1 MSRIPL
7 VEVKE
12 MTREQKAQYDRFP
25 SNLSRG
31 LLLLDDRLASVLPSL
46 ANALRASALDPK
58 QREAVVLRV
67 AALHDSAYERMQH
80 LEQAHK
86 VGWSDVE
93 VAAIEAGS
101 AAVRDPSLASL
112 LRFVEACVEG
122 TFVSKGIFASVREV
136 LSPRDTATVIVL
148 VGHYMMVARFIGI
161 LEIPLDA
168 HPDS

>member
-1 MSRIPL
+1 MSRLPL
-7 VEVKE
+7 VEVE
-12 MTREQKAQYDRFP
+12 QMTREQKAQYDRFP

-31 LLLLDDRLASVLPSL
+31 ILLLDDRLASVLPSL
-46 ANALRASALDPK
+46 ANALRTSALDPK

-93 VAAIEAGS
+93 VAAIEKGS

-122 TFVSKGIFASVREV
+122 TSVLQRH
-136 LSPRDTATVIVL
+136 IC
-148 VGHYMMVARFIGI
+148 IGSRGAVPSRYRYGDR
-161 LEIPLDA
+161 LGRALHDGCA
-168 HPDS
+168 LHRHSRNSA